1 MAPPKWTTA
10 EQEAWLQPWYEKYL
24 GKQSEKCRNYSNFF
38 ADLNEHWFDAFPE
51 PRPNNC
57 TTVGPLT
64 KEEMDSAVDARKDK
78 LYIRFKNNC
87 GGSKAGRQAKAKATD
102 AFNAVVRR
110 ITECEKPT
118 RTLQE
123 HEAYS
128 KLYYADRIQKS
139 VQETLKKAEE
149 EQPLTNGQHIAL
161 LKKETAALYA
171 DESED
176 VKSQVKEYIAAQ
188 KNQRMDRPETWSIE
202 DQERNLTKLAAI
214 VNQFIRGLADATGL
228 AFSLLVGGPSAELGG
243 LIDVWSFHVGHT
255 KLGNDFSQAYPDFDS
270 GIIAPFR
277 DYLYRVYPDAAML
290 KPGEMGMS
298 KNSTASVDWTITPSS
313 TEVPLP
319 SSSSSLTPSSL
330 TFDNQFDL
338 NSVEHAE
345 LDWLSDDYLD
355 KLHQMSMQML
365 PGAPATGP
373 ADPPPHT
380 PIPLGPTA
388 TAAPIIS
395 RPTPSNSLASPPV
408 AFPPIFSDPPPH
420 TPLPLG
426 PTATVAPTISHP
438 TPSNLLV
445 PLPATLSPI
454 LSPPIVPLSKMIG
467 PAALSTVLSAAAS
480 LPAVSPY
487 MIDTHLPQPQPLPRR
502 TASVSAE
509 ALPAASPSMVDTH
522 LPQPQPLPH
531 RTASISAEALPA
543 ASPSM
548 VDAHLSQPQPLPRRT
563 ASTSAE
569 ANNDVAEGGRRRS
582 ARAPMPSTRNT
593 VANSIGGTDS
603 LPHASIS
610 KRVREVQ
617 SSTKAGRRPK

>member
-1 MAPPKWTTA
+1 M
-10 EQEAWLQPWYEKYL
+10 QELQQL
-24 GKQSEKCRNYSNFF
+24 F

-51 PRPNNC
+51 PRPNDC

-78 LYIRFKNNC
+78 LYICFKNNC

-102 AFNAVVRR
+102 AFDAVVRR

-128 KLYYADRIQKS
+128 KLYYADHIQKL

-149 EQPLTNGQHIAL
+149 EQPLTNGQRIAL

-176 VKSQVKEYIAAQ
+176 VKSQAKE
-188 KNQRMDRPETWSIE
+188 
-202 DQERNLTKLAAI
+202 NLMKLAAI
-214 VNQFIRGLADATGL
+214 VNQFIKGLADATGL
-228 AFSLLVGGPSAELGG
+228 AFSLLVGSPSAELGG
-243 LIDVWSFHVGHT
+243 LIDVWSFHVRHT

-270 GIIAPFR
+270 GIITPFR

-298 KNSTASVDWTITPSS
+298 KNSTVSVDWTITPSS
-313 TEVPLP
+313 TKVPLP
-319 SSSSSLTPSSL
+319 SSSSSLTPSLPPLSL

-345 LDWLSDDYLD
+345 LDWMSDDYLD
-355 KLHQMSMQML
+355 RLHQMSMQML

-388 TAAPIIS
+388 TAAPTIS
-395 RPTPSNSLASPPV
+395 HPTPSNSLVSPPV
-408 AFPPIFSDPPPH
+408 AFPPIFSDPSPH

-426 PTATVAPTISHP
+426 PTATAALTISHP
-438 TPSNLLV
+438 TWSNLLV
-445 PLPATLSPI
+445 PLPATI
-454 LSPPIVPLSKMIG
+454 LLPPIVPLSEMIG
-467 PAALSTVLSAAAS
+467 PAVLSPVLSAAAS

-522 LPQPQPLPH
+522 LPQPQPLPCC
-531 RTASISAEALPA
+531 TASFSAEALPA

-548 VDAHLSQPQPLPRRT
+548 VDTHLSQPQPLPRHT

-569 ANNDVAEGGRRRS
+569 ANNDVAEGGRCRS
-582 ARAPMPSTRNT
+582 A
-593 VANSIGGTDS
+593 
-603 LPHASIS
+603 
-610 KRVREVQ
+610 
-617 SSTKAGRRPK
+617 